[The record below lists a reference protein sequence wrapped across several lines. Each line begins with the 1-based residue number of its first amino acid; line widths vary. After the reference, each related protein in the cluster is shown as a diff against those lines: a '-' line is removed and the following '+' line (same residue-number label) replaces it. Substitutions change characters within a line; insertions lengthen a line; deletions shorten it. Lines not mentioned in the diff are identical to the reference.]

1 MQPQLGQLGS
11 LRVMTLAEA
20 AAEHAVMATERQR
33 CAYMNCTLRADAGA
47 LISAADIYAKAVG
60 PLRTVEGVTLSFTL
74 QAYPVSLLRRTAEL
88 GGNALGLDARETLV
102 SVLLL
107 TCWGRREDEARVLG
121 VLRGALGAIERDA
134 DERGQRVPYTYLN
147 HASDFQDPFSS
158 YGEENKRFLQEVD
171 RKYDPE
177 GLFQKNVPGGFKL
190 YA

>member
-1 MQPQLGQLGS
+1 
-11 LRVMTLAEA
+11 MTLAEA

-33 CAYMNCTLRADAGA
+33 CSYMNCTLRADAGA
-47 LISAADIYAKAVG
+47 LVSAAEIYARAVG
-60 PLRTVEGVTLSFTL
+60 PLRPVEGVTLSFTL

-88 GGNALGLDARETLV
+88 GGKALGLDAGEPVV

-107 TCWGRREDEARVLG
+107 TCWRRREDDARVLG

-134 DERGQRVPYTYLN
+134 EERGQRVPYTYLN
-147 HASDFQDPFSS
+147 YASDFQDPFSS
-158 YGEENKRFLQEVD
+158 YGEENKRFLQEVG